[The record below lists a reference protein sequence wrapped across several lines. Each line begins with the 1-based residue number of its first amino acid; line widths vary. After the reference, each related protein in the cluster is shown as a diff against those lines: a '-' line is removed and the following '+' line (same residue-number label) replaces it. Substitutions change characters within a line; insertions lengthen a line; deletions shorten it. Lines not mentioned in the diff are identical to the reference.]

1 MVAPNDGPYGED
13 KIQHDT
19 TIHRL
24 GTGSFFSAFFTER
37 TSSTNIL
44 PPLFFSFHHL
54 SCPRKWCFSI
64 RVSHLRAGPMPF
76 QARKGAGDGSEEA
89 WLLCLSTEGENDL
102 TVFTPRER
110 LPLGL

>member
-44 PPLFFSFHHL
+44 PPLFFFIPPFELPPQVVFLHPGLAFACGPHAL
-54 SCPRKWCFSI
+54 SGS
-64 RVSHLRAGPMPF
+64 
-76 QARKGAGDGSEEA
+76 KGGG
-89 WLLCLSTEGENDL
+89 
-102 TVFTPRER
+102 
-110 LPLGL
+110 